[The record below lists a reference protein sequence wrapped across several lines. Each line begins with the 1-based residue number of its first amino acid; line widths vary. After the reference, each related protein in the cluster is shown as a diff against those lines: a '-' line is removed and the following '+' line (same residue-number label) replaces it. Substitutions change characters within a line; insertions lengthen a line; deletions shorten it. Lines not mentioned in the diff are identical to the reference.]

1 MIFIYLD
8 CIVFHLFLEIFLI
21 NFCTKLFF
29 LSSQLSLS
37 FLLLLFVF
45 DSYFSLLI
53 LLICYYSYFSLLI
66 LLICY
71 YSYSLLLILVLFIR
85 FSHQT
90 LLSQLSSA
98 VCRLFRHDC
107 LKWLKPLQKTLCNLR
122 HIPNRLTPCLHCFLH
137 WFH

>member
-8 CIVFHLFLEIFLI
+8 CIVFHLFLEIF
-21 NFCTKLFF
+21 FDKF
-29 LSSQLSLS
+29 L
-37 FLLLLFVF
+37 
-45 DSYFSLLI
+45 YKII
-53 LLICYYSYFSLLI
+53 LLIFSI
-66 LLICY
+66 IRII
-71 YSYSLLLILVLFIR
+71 LILVILLWFLFFFINSCYLILILILCYWFLYYFR

-90 LLSQLSSA
+90 LLFQLSSA

-122 HIPNRLTPCLHCFLH
+122 HIPNRLIPCLHCFLH

>member
-29 LSSQLSLS
+29 LSSQLSLL

-45 DSYFSLLI
+45 D
-53 LLICYYSYFSLLI
+53 SYFSLLI

>member
-29 LSSQLSLS
+29 LSSQLSLL

-45 DSYFSLLI
+45 D
-53 LLICYYSYFSLLI
+53 SYFSLLI

-98 VCRLFRHDC
+98 VYRLFRHDC